1 MEQALEEESQVV
13 DTQSSDEAMLTVSP
27 DVVRSI
33 AFREAAITDGIA
45 GVEDNSNLWSVVR
58 GRAKPKGV
66 AVEIEDENVVITMS
80 ISVRYGFRIP
90 QIILELRQR
99 ITDSVRHMTGYKVTA
114 INITVNRLYLKEIES
129 GQALQD
135 ITSDTGVSEDVVE
148 FR

>member
-1 MEQALEEESQVV
+1 MEEARDEEPQVEE
-13 DTQSSDEAMLTVSP
+13 TASSDEAMLTVSP
-27 DVVRSI
+27 DVIRSI
-33 AFREAAITDGIA
+33 AFREAAIIDGIA
-45 GVEDNSNLWSVVR
+45 GVEDTSNLWSVVR

-66 AVEIEDENVVITMS
+66 AVEMEGDNVIITLS

-99 ITDSVRHMTGYKVTA
+99 IIDSVGHMTGYRVKA
-114 INITVNRLYLKEIES
+114 INVAVNRLYLKEVET
-129 GQALQD
+129 GQALHD